1 MDPSDCTEQIKEH
14 VRVKQE
20 ALLEKIKAKRAN
32 SLAATSPA
40 PTKQVEIQITNCAEI
55 PPECPLDSKRSPTNL
70 SAKKVQLPPSS
81 ADYETTPPSP
91 SVVEIDLP

>member
-1 MDPSDCTEQIKEH
+1 MDPADCTEQIKEH

-40 PTKQVEIQITNCAEI
+40 PTKQV
-55 PPECPLDSKRSPTNL
+55 
-70 SAKKVQLPPSS
+70 
-81 ADYETTPPSP
+81 
-91 SVVEIDLP
+91 